1 MAKKLSPMD
10 VYKLLPRLNCGRC
23 GVSTCLGFSAKLV
36 ERTARLEECKPLFE
50 EERYKDNLAQ
60 LKDILRPPV
69 LEVAFGPSGREVR
82 VGGKL
87 VLHRHELRYMNPTV
101 IAVDVW
107 DDISE
112 SDLESRVKFIES
124 FRYTYIGRELRLN
137 ALALRCRSG
146 DPTRFQNTAERI
158 SKLTDLPIILCSFD
172 PEALEAAL
180 IRIGDRRPLI
190 YAATE
195 DNWRDISELAKMYG
209 CPVVASAPG
218 NLAKLRGIVKA
229 LNGEGIDELILDP
242 GTYTG
247 EGLAYTVNS
256 FTLLRW
262 LACRQGDKLSGY
274 PLLAIPAAVWVD
286 EDLKGKAE
294 EAGWMEAIITAMMIA
309 RYADI
314 AIIHGL
320 EVWQLLPNLILREN
334 IYTDPVKP
342 VSVEPGLREFGS
354 PDDKSPLLV
363 TTNFALTYFTVASDI
378 ESARLNCYLLV
389 VDTEGLSVE
398 SSVAGRKLTAEK
410 IAEAMKEY
418 KVSEKVSH
426 RKVVIPGLAARL
438 KGELEDLTGWEVLV
452 GPRDSSD
459 IPSFLAKYWKV

>member
-1 MAKKLSPMD
+1 MAKKISPMD

-23 GVSTCLGFSAKLV
+23 GISTCLGFAAKLV
-36 ERTARLEECKPLFE
+36 ERAARLEECTPLFE
-50 EERYKDNLAQ
+50 EERYRDNLSQ
-60 LKDILRPPV
+60 LREVLRPPV
-69 LEVAFGPSGREVR
+69 LEVAFGPPGREVR

-101 IAVDVW
+101 LAVDVW
-107 DDISE
+107 DDIE
-112 SDLESRVKFIES
+112 GDLESRVKLVDS
-124 FRYTYIGRELRLN
+124 LSYTYIGRELKLN

-146 DPTRFQNTAERI
+146 DPSRFQDLAEKV
-158 SKLTDLPIILCSFD
+158 SKLTDLPIILCSLD

-180 IRIGDRRPLI
+180 LKVGDRRPLI

-195 DNWRDISELAKMYG
+195 DNWRDLSELAKMYG
-209 CPVVASAPG
+209 CPIVVSSPG
-218 NLAKLRGIVKA
+218 NLSKLRGLVKV
-229 LNGEGIDELILDP
+229 LNDEGVDRLVLDP
-242 GTYTG
+242 GTYVG

-262 LACRQGDKLSGY
+262 LACRQGDRLSGY
-274 PLLAIPAAVWVD
+274 PLLAIPAVVWAD
-286 EDLKGKAE
+286 EGFRGKPE
-294 EAGWMEAIITAMMIA
+294 EASWMEATVTAMMIA

-314 AIIHGL
+314 AIIHGV

-334 IYTDPVKP
+334 LYTDPVKP

-354 PDDKSPLLV
+354 PDDRSPLLV
-363 TTNFALTYFTVASDI
+363 TTNFALTYFTVSSDI
-378 ESARLNCYLLV
+378 ESAKLNCYLLV

-418 KVSEKVSH
+418 RVAEKVSH

-459 IPSFLAKYWKV
+459 IPSFLAKYWRI

>member
-1 MAKKLSPMD
+1 MAKRISPMD
-10 VYKLLPRLNCGRC
+10 IYKLLPRLNCGKC
-23 GVSTCLGFSAKLV
+23 GVSTCLGFAAKLV
-36 ERTARLEECKPLFE
+36 ERTAKLEECKPLLE
-50 EERYKDNLAQ
+50 EEKYRDSLAQ
-60 LKDILRPPV
+60 LREVLRPPV
-69 LEVAFGPSGREVR
+69 KEVRFGPPGREAV

-87 VLHRHELRYMNPTV
+87 VLHRHELRYMNPT
-101 IAVDVW
+101 ILAVDVW
-107 DDISE
+107 DDIGE
-112 SDLESRVKFIES
+112 AELESRVKLIEN
-124 FRYTYIGRELRLN
+124 FKYTYIGRELKLN

-146 DPTRFQNTAERI
+146 DPSRFQDLASKV
-158 SKLTDLPIILCSFD
+158 SKLTDLPIVLCSLD

-180 IRIGDRRPLI
+180 LRIRDRRPLI

-195 DNWRDISELAKMYG
+195 DNWRDVAELAKMYG

-218 NLAKLRGIVKA
+218 DLSKLRGLVKVLNSEGLDDIV
-229 LNGEGIDELILDP
+229 LDP
-242 GTYTG
+242 GTFIG
-247 EGLAYTVNS
+247 DGLAYTVNS
-256 FTLLRW
+256 FTILRW
-262 LACRQGDKLSGY
+262 LACRQGDRLSGY
-274 PLLAIPAAVWVD
+274 PILAIPAVVWAD
-286 EDLKGKAE
+286 EGFKDRPE
-294 EAGWMEAIITAMMIA
+294 EARWMESVLTAMMIV

-320 EVWQLLPNLILREN
+320 DVWQLLPNLILREN
-334 IYTDPVKP
+334 LYTDPVKP

-410 IAEAMKEY
+410 IASAMKEY
-418 KVSEKVSH
+418 RVSEKVSH
-426 RKVVIPGLAARL
+426 RKMIIPGLAARL

-459 IPSFLAKYWKV
+459 IPAFLAKYWKV

>member
-1 MAKKLSPMD
+1 MAKKISPMD

-23 GVSTCLGFSAKLV
+23 GISTCLGFAAKLV
-36 ERTARLEECKPLFE
+36 ERAARLEECTPLFE
-50 EERYKDNLAQ
+50 EERYRDNLSQ
-60 LKDILRPPV
+60 LREVLRPPV
-69 LEVAFGPSGREVR
+69 LEVAFGPPGREVR

-101 IAVDVW
+101 LAVDVW
-107 DDISE
+107 DDIE
-112 SDLESRVKFIES
+112 GDLESRVKLVDS
-124 FRYTYIGRELRLN
+124 LSYTYIGRELRLN

-146 DPTRFQNTAERI
+146 DPSRFQDLAEKV
-158 SKLTDLPIILCSFD
+158 SKLTDLPIILCSLD

-180 IRIGDRRPLI
+180 LKVGDRRPLI

-195 DNWRDISELAKMYG
+195 DNWRDLSKLAKMYG
-209 CPVVASAPG
+209 CPIVVSSPG
-218 NLAKLRGIVKA
+218 NLSKLRGLVKV
-229 LNGEGIDELILDP
+229 LNDEGVDRLVLDP
-242 GTYTG
+242 GTYVG

-262 LACRQGDKLSGY
+262 LACRQGDRLSGY
-274 PLLAIPAAVWVD
+274 PLLAIPAVVWAD
-286 EDLKGKAE
+286 EEFKGKPE
-294 EAGWMEAIITAMMIA
+294 EASWIEATVTAMMIA

-314 AIIHGL
+314 AIIHGV

-334 IYTDPVKP
+334 LYTDPVKP

-354 PDDKSPLLV
+354 PDDRSPLLV
-363 TTNFALTYFTVASDI
+363 TTNFALTYFTVSSDI
-378 ESARLNCYLLV
+378 ESAKLNCYLLV

-398 SSVAGRKLTAEK
+398 SSIAGRKLTAEK
-410 IAEAMKEY
+410 IAEAMKKY
-418 KVSEKVSH
+418 RVAEKVSH

-459 IPSFLAKYWKV
+459 IPSFLAKHWRI

>member
-1 MAKKLSPMD
+1 MAKRLSPMD

-69 LEVAFGPSGREVR
+69 LEVAFGPPGREVR

-107 DDISE
+107 DDIGE
-112 SDLESRVKFIES
+112 SDLESRVKFIEN

-146 DPTRFQNTAERI
+146 NPTKFQNIAERV
-158 SKLTDLPIILCSFD
+158 SKLTDLPIILCSLD
-172 PEALEAAL
+172 PETLEAAL

-195 DNWRDISELAKMYG
+195 DNWKDVAELAKMYK
-209 CPVVASAPG
+209 CPIVASAPG
-218 NLAKLRGIVKA
+218 NLAKLRGLVKA
-229 LNGEGIDELILDP
+229 LNSEGIDELVLDP
-242 GTYTG
+242 GTYAG

-262 LACRQGDKLSGY
+262 LACRQGDRLSGY

-286 EDLKGKAE
+286 EDLKDKAE

-426 RKVVIPGLAARL
+426 RKVIIPGLAARL

>member
-1 MAKKLSPMD
+1 MD

-23 GVSTCLGFSAKLV
+23 GISTCLGFAAKLV
-36 ERTARLEECKPLFE
+36 ERAARLEECTPLFE
-50 EERYKDNLAQ
+50 EERYRDNLSQ
-60 LKDILRPPV
+60 LREVLRPPV
-69 LEVAFGPSGREVR
+69 LEVAFGPPGREVR

-101 IAVDVW
+101 LAVDVW
-107 DDISE
+107 DDIE
-112 SDLESRVKFIES
+112 GDLESRVKLVDS
-124 FRYTYIGRELRLN
+124 LSYTYIGRELKLN

-146 DPTRFQNTAERI
+146 DPSRFQDLAEKV
-158 SKLTDLPIILCSFD
+158 SKLTDLPIILCSLD

-180 IRIGDRRPLI
+180 LKVGDRRPLI

-195 DNWRDISELAKMYG
+195 DNWRDLSELAKMYG
-209 CPVVASAPG
+209 CPIVVSSPG
-218 NLAKLRGIVKA
+218 NLSKLRGLVKV
-229 LNGEGIDELILDP
+229 LNDEGVDRLVLDP
-242 GTYTG
+242 GTYVG

-262 LACRQGDKLSGY
+262 LACRQGDRLSGY
-274 PLLAIPAAVWVD
+274 PLLAIPAVVWAD
-286 EDLKGKAE
+286 EGFRGKPE
-294 EAGWMEAIITAMMIA
+294 EASWMEATVTAMMIA

-314 AIIHGL
+314 AIIHGV

-334 IYTDPVKP
+334 LYTDPVKP

-354 PDDKSPLLV
+354 PDDRSPLLV
-363 TTNFALTYFTVASDI
+363 TTNFALTYFTVSSDI
-378 ESARLNCYLLV
+378 ESAKLNCYLLV

-418 KVSEKVSH
+418 RVAEKVSH

-459 IPSFLAKYWKV
+459 IPSFLAKYWRI